1 MITNDFIGAQS
12 ESQVCSACPIRDQ
25 AICSRC
31 EVDELTL
38 LEKIKTYRSFQK
50 GSMITIT
57 GSPMTHVGTLVS
69 GVASVSQGMEDG
81 RRQILGILLPS
92 DFVGRPG
99 GRHAQYD
106 IIAATD
112 VLMCRFETTAFESL
126 LNSSPTLGPRLLEM
140 TMDELDAA
148 REWMLLLGRKT
159 AREKIA
165 SLIYMIGLKAK
176 ALSKKSNQ
184 NDFEFTLPLTRE
196 TLSDYI
202 GLTTETVSR
211 QITALRNDRIIFTKG
226 QRQFIIPD
234 FLRLLEETGDDYS
247 GDIIS

>member
-1 MITNDFIGAQS
+1 
-12 ESQVCSACPIRDQ
+12 
-25 AICSRC
+25 
-31 EVDELTL
+31 
-38 LEKIKTYRSFQK
+38 
-50 GSMITIT
+50 
-57 GSPMTHVGTLVS
+57 
-69 GVASVSQGMEDG
+69 
-81 RRQILGILLPS
+81 
-92 DFVGRPG
+92 
-99 GRHAQYD
+99 
-106 IIAATD
+106 
-112 VLMCRFETTAFESL
+112 
-126 LNSSPTLGPRLLEM
+126 M